1 MCARISK
8 TNRHVIII
16 GADGGRHASIVTGST
31 VGDVVHVEGLG
42 DLSGHLFGGHKGE
55 EEGGNLHGRDRQ
67 FRFLWEFA
75 FCVPSTT
82 WPSGPASSV
91 MFLKLIDM

>member
-1 MCARISK
+1 MSCGTWNERESK
-8 TNRHVIII
+8 CVLSMRVV
-16 GADGGRHASIVTGST
+16 GFFEWGRV
-31 VGDVVHVEGLG
+31 L
-42 DLSGHLFGGHKGE
+42 
-55 EEGGNLHGRDRQ
+55 
-67 FRFLWEFA
+67 LWEFA